1 MTGMGIGNWLLNGV
15 EKAGNKLP
23 DPVFIFVWLIAILM
37 GVSVLGSTQGWQVV
51 NPVTQEVIQA
61 QSLFSSEN
69 IRKLFQEMPKTLTG
83 FAPLGYVLVV
93 MLGAGVAERTG
104 LFGSAMKAGV
114 RQAPKALLTPIVIFV
129 AIIANHAADAA
140 YVVLIP
146 LAAALYAA
154 AGRHPV
160 VGIAA
165 SFAGVSGGFSANI
178 FPGQLDA
185 LLLGITEPA
194 AQLIDPSFSVNIA
207 GNWWFIAGMT
217 LLFVPVGWWVTDKI
231 VEPRLGAWTPIPG
244 APIDDADK
252 PLERQQS
259 KGLLWAGLVALLVVG
274 LFAWLV
280 LSPAAPLID
289 SEAETGAGRLQ
300 PFYQSL
306 VAAFFLL
313 FLLTGIAYGVAAR
326 TVRNH
331 RDIVRMMSQAMADM
345 GPYIVLAFVAAHFVA
360 MFNWSGLGPIMA
372 VAGAEQIRGLSG
384 IEPGSTDPIGAG
396 QLFVLLVTIVL
407 VSALINLFVGS
418 ASAKWAFL
426 APILVPMLMLVG
438 VSPYMT
444 TAAYRMGDSTTNI
457 ITPLMV
463 YFPLILTFAQRWVKD
478 FGLGSLMAVMLP
490 YSVAFT
496 IAGAILTGIWA
507 AAQIPLGPGEGVTYQ
522 LPTPAEAAQPANP
535 VGPAAPAQSAAPA
548 SALPS
553 SAPVTAPAPER

>member
-1 MTGMGIGNWLLNGV
+1 MGVGNWLLNGV

-23 DPVFIFVWLIAILM
+23 DPVFIFVWLIAGLM
-37 GVSVLGSTQGWQVV
+37 GVSVFGAAQGWSVV
-51 NPVTQEVIQA
+51 NPVTNDVIQA
-61 QSLFSSEN
+61 QSLFAAEN
-69 IRKLFQEMPKTLTG
+69 VRKLLEEMPKTLTG

-104 LFGSAMKAGV
+104 LFSSAMKAGV
-114 RQAPKALLTPIVIFV
+114 SRAPRALLTPIVLFV
-129 AIIANHAADAA
+129 GIVANHAADAA

-160 VGIAA
+160 AGIAVG
-165 SFAGVSGGFSANI
+165 FAGVSGGFSANI

-231 VEPRLGAWTPIPG
+231 VEPRLGVWTPIPG
-244 APIDDADK
+244 APIEDAEK
-252 PLERQQS
+252 PLEPRES
-259 KGLLWAGLVALLVVG
+259 RGLVWAGVVALAIIG

-280 LSPAAPLID
+280 LSPGAPLID
-289 SEAETGAGRLQ
+289 AEAETDAGRLQ

-313 FLLTGIAYGVAAR
+313 FLLTGTAYGIAAK
-326 TVRNH
+326 TVRSH
-331 RDIVRMMSQAMADM
+331 RDVVRMASQAMADM

-360 MFNWSGLGPIMA
+360 LFHWSGLGPILA
-372 VAGAEQIRGLSG
+372 VGGAEQIRAISG
-384 IEPGSTDPIGAG
+384 IEAGSTDPIGAG
-396 QLFVLLVTIVL
+396 QLFFLLVTIVL
-407 VSALINLFVGS
+407 VSGLINLFIGS

-444 TAAYRMGDSTTNI
+444 TAAFRMGDSTTNI

-496 IAGAILTGIWA
+496 VAGALLTGAWA

-522 LPTPAEAAQPANP
+522 RPAPAEASVPVNP
-535 VGPAAPAQSAAPA
+535 VGPAAPPTIVLPAPA
-548 SALPS
+548 P
-553 SAPVTAPAPER
+553 PTAPAR

>member
-1 MTGMGIGNWLLNGV
+1 MGVGNWLLNGV

-37 GVSVLGSTQGWQVV
+37 GVSVFAATQGWQVV
-51 NPVTQEVIQA
+51 NPVTQDVIKA

-69 IRKLFQEMPKTLTG
+69 VRKLFEEMPKTLTS

-185 LLLGITEPA
+185 LLLGITAPA
-194 AQLIDPSFSVNIA
+194 AQLIDPSFTVNIA

-217 LLFVPVGWWVTDKI
+217 ALFVPVGWWVTDKI

-259 KGLLWAGLVALLVVG
+259 KGLLWAGLAALAVIG

-280 LSPAAPLID
+280 LSPNAPLINA
-289 SEAETGAGRLQ
+289 EAETGAARLQ

-313 FLLTGIAYGVAAR
+313 FLLTGIAYGIAAR
-326 TVRNH
+326 TVTSH
-331 RDIVRMMSQAMADM
+331 RDVVRMMSQAMADM

-384 IEPGSTDPIGAG
+384 IEPGSTDPIGAS

-407 VSALINLFVGS
+407 VSGLINLFVGS

-490 YSVAFT
+490 YSIAFS
-496 IAGAILTGIWA
+496 IAGALLTGIWA
-507 AAQIPLGPGEGVTYQ
+507 AAQIPLGPGAEVTYQ
-522 LPTPAEAAQPANP
+522 LPAPAEAAQPANA
-535 VGPAAPAQSAAPA
+535 VGPAAPVASPSAPA
-548 SALPS
+548 AAASPPAAL
-553 SAPVTAPAPER
+553 VTAPAPAG

>member
-1 MTGMGIGNWLLNGV
+1 MGVGNWLLNGV

-51 NPVTQEVIQA
+51 NPVTQDVIQA

-69 IRKLFQEMPKTLTG
+69 IRRLFEEMPKTLTG

-114 RQAPKALLTPIVIFV
+114 RRAPSALLTPIVIFV
-129 AIIANHAADAA
+129 AIVANHAADAA

-217 LLFVPVGWWVTDKI
+217 LMFVPLGWWVTDKI
-231 VEPRLGAWTPIPG
+231 VEPRLGAWTPISG
-244 APIDDADK
+244 APIEDADK
-252 PLERQQS
+252 PLDRQQS
-259 KGLLWAGLVALLVVG
+259 KGLLWAGLAALAVIG

-280 LSPAAPLID
+280 LSPEAPLINA
-289 SEAETGAGRLQ
+289 EAETTAARMQ

-313 FLLTGIAYGVAAR
+313 FLLTGVAYGIAAR
-326 TVRNH
+326 TVRSH
-331 RDIVRMMSQAMADM
+331 RDIVRMMSQAMSDM

-372 VAGAEQIRGLSG
+372 VSGAEQIRAMSG
-384 IEPGSTDPIGAG
+384 IDPGSTDPIGAG
-396 QLFVLLVTIVL
+396 QLFTLLVTIVL

-490 YSVAFT
+490 YSVAFS
-496 IAGAILTGIWA
+496 IAGAILTGVWA

-522 LPTPAEAAQPANP
+522 PPAPMEASQSANP
-535 VGPAAPAQSAAPA
+535 VGPAAPVEPTAGPAAVASPPATAVATPAPA
-548 SALPS
+548 G
-553 SAPVTAPAPER
+553 

>member
-1 MTGMGIGNWLLNGV
+1 MGVGNWLLNGV

-37 GVSVLGSTQGWQVV
+37 GVSVFGAAQGWQVV
-51 NPVTQEVIQA
+51 NPVTQDVIQA
-61 QSLFSSEN
+61 QSLFSGEN
-69 IRKLFQEMPKTLTG
+69 VRRLFQDMPSTLTS

-114 RQAPKALLTPIVIFV
+114 RRAPRSLLTPITILV
-129 AIIANHAADAA
+129 AIVANHAADAA

-160 VGIAA
+160 AGVAA
-165 SFAGVSGGFSANI
+165 SFAGVSGGFSANL

-217 LLFVPVGWWVTDKI
+217 LLFVPVGWWVTDRI
-231 VEPRLGAWTPIPG
+231 VEPRLGVWTPIPG
-244 APIDDADK
+244 APIEDADK
-252 PLERQQS
+252 PLDKQQS
-259 KGLLWAGLVALLVVG
+259 KGLLWAGLAALAVIG
-274 LFAWLV
+274 LFAWLA
-280 LSPAAPLID
+280 LSPGAPLID
-289 SEAETGAGRLQ
+289 AEAETGAARLQ
-300 PFYQSL
+300 PFYHSL

-313 FLLTGIAYGVAAR
+313 FLLTGIVYGIAAR
-326 TVRNH
+326 TVGSH
-331 RDIVRMMSQAMADM
+331 RDVVRMMSQAMADM

-372 VAGAEQIRGLSG
+372 VAGAEQIRALSG

-396 QLFVLLVTIVL
+396 QLFILLVTIVL
-407 VSALINLFVGS
+407 VSGLINLFVGS

-463 YFPLILTFAQRWVKD
+463 YFPLILTFTQRWVKG

-507 AAQIPLGPGEGVTYQ
+507 ATQLPLGPGEGVTYQ
-522 LPTPAEAAQPANP
+522 RPEPAVAAQPADLT
-535 VGPAAPAQSAAPA
+535 GP
-548 SALPS
+548 
-553 SAPVTAPAPER
+553 SAPVPNTPPAR

>member
-1 MTGMGIGNWLLNGV
+1 MGIGSGVLTFV
-15 EKAGNKLP
+15 EKAGNRLP

-37 GVSVLGSTQGWQVV
+37 GFSVFGAGQGWQVV
-51 NPVTQEVIQA
+51 NPVTQDVIQA

-69 IRKLFQEMPKTLTG
+69 IRKLFEDMPKTLTS

-114 RQAPKALLTPIVIFV
+114 RRAPKGLLTPIVLFV
-129 AIIANHAADAA
+129 GIVANHAADAA

-146 LAAALYAA
+146 LAAAIYAA

-160 VGIAA
+160 AGIAVG
-165 SFAGVSGGFSANI
+165 FAGVSGGFSANI

-194 AQLIDPSFSVNIA
+194 AQLIDPAFSINIA
-207 GNWWFIAGMT
+207 GNWWFIMGMT

-231 VEPRLGAWTPIPG
+231 VEPRLGVWTPIAG
-244 APIDDADK
+244 APIEDAEK
-252 PLERQQS
+252 PLERQES
-259 KGLLWAGLVALLVVG
+259 KGLLWAGLVAVLVIG

-280 LSPAAPLID
+280 LSPGAPLID
-289 SEAETGAGRLQ
+289 PEAETSAARLQ
-300 PFYQSL
+300 PFYSSL

-326 TVRNH
+326 TVRSH
-331 RDIVRMMSQAMADM
+331 RDIVRMMSQAMSDM

-372 VAGAEQIRGLSG
+372 VAGADQIRALSG

-396 QLFVLLVTIVL
+396 QLFILLVTIVL
-407 VSALINLFVGS
+407 VSGLINLFVGS
-418 ASAKWAFL
+418 SSAKWAFL
-426 APILVPMLMLVG
+426 APILVPMLMLIG

-490 YSVAFT
+490 YSVAFS
-496 IAGAILTGIWA
+496 ISGAILTGVWA

-522 LPTPAEAAQPANP
+522 PPAQAEAAQPLSGP
-535 VGPAAPAQSAAPA
+535 VATTATPAAPAMPVAMSPAA
-548 SALPS
+548 
-553 SAPVTAPAPER
+553 R

>member
-1 MTGMGIGNWLLNGV
+1 MGVGNWLLNGV

-23 DPVFIFVWLIAILM
+23 DPVFIFVWLIAGLM
-37 GVSVLGSTQGWQVV
+37 GVSVFGAAQGWSVV
-51 NPVTQEVIQA
+51 NPVTNDVIQA
-61 QSLFSSEN
+61 QSLFAAEN
-69 IRKLFQEMPKTLTG
+69 VRKLLEEMPKTLTG

-104 LFGSAMKAGV
+104 LFSSAMKAGV
-114 RQAPKALLTPIVIFV
+114 SRAPRALLTPIVLFV
-129 AIIANHAADAA
+129 GIVANHAADAA

-160 VGIAA
+160 AGIAVG
-165 SFAGVSGGFSANI
+165 FAGVSGGFSANI

-231 VEPRLGAWTPIPG
+231 VEPRLGVWTPIPG
-244 APIDDADK
+244 APIEDAEK
-252 PLERQQS
+252 PLEPQESR
-259 KGLLWAGLVALLVVG
+259 GLVWAGVVAMAIVG

-280 LSPAAPLID
+280 LSPGAPLID
-289 SEAETGAGRLQ
+289 AEAETDAGRLQ

-313 FLLTGIAYGVAAR
+313 FLLTGTAYGVAAR
-326 TVRNH
+326 TVRSH
-331 RDIVRMMSQAMADM
+331 RDVVRMASQAMADM

-360 MFNWSGLGPIMA
+360 MFNWSGLGPILA
-372 VAGAEQIRGLSG
+372 VGGAEQIRAISG
-384 IEPGSTDPIGAG
+384 IEAGSTDPIGAG
-396 QLFVLLVTIVL
+396 QLFFLLVTIVL
-407 VSALINLFVGS
+407 VSGLINLFIGS

-444 TAAYRMGDSTTNI
+444 TAAFRMGDSTTNI

-496 IAGAILTGIWA
+496 VAGALLTGAWA

-522 LPTPAEAAQPANP
+522 RPAPAEASVPMNP
-535 VGPAAPAQSAAPA
+535 VGPAAPPTIVLPAPA
-548 SALPS
+548 P
-553 SAPVTAPAPER
+553 PTAPAR

>member
-1 MTGMGIGNWLLNGV
+1 MGVGNWLLNGV

-23 DPVFIFVWLIAILM
+23 DPVFIFVWLIAGLM
-37 GVSVLGSTQGWQVV
+37 GVSVFGAAQGWSVV
-51 NPVTQEVIQA
+51 NPVTNDVIQA
-61 QSLFSSEN
+61 QSLFAAEN
-69 IRKLFQEMPKTLTG
+69 VRKLLEEMPKTLTG

-104 LFGSAMKAGV
+104 LFSSAMKAGV
-114 RQAPKALLTPIVIFV
+114 SRAPRALLTPIVLFV
-129 AIIANHAADAA
+129 GIVANHAADAA

-160 VGIAA
+160 AGIAVG
-165 SFAGVSGGFSANI
+165 FAGVSGGFSANI

-231 VEPRLGAWTPIPG
+231 VEPRLGVWTPIPG
-244 APIDDADK
+244 APIEDAEK
-252 PLERQQS
+252 PLEPQESR
-259 KGLLWAGLVALLVVG
+259 GLVWAGVVALAIVG

-280 LSPAAPLID
+280 LSPGAPLID
-289 SEAETGAGRLQ
+289 AEAETDAGRLQ

-313 FLLTGIAYGVAAR
+313 FLLTGTAYGVAAR
-326 TVRNH
+326 TVRSH
-331 RDIVRMMSQAMADM
+331 RDVVRMASQAMADM

-360 MFNWSGLGPIMA
+360 MFNWSGLGPILA
-372 VAGAEQIRGLSG
+372 VGGAEQIRAISG
-384 IEPGSTDPIGAG
+384 IEAGSTDPIGAG
-396 QLFVLLVTIVL
+396 QLFFLLVTIVL
-407 VSALINLFVGS
+407 VSGLINLFIGS

-444 TAAYRMGDSTTNI
+444 TAAFRMGDSTTNI

-496 IAGAILTGIWA
+496 VAGALLTGAWA

-522 LPTPAEAAQPANP
+522 RPAPAEASVPVNP
-535 VGPAAPAQSAAPA
+535 VGPAVPPTIVLPAPAP
-548 SALPS
+548 P
-553 SAPVTAPAPER
+553 TAPAR